1 MQIEPYSY
9 PLAPGHLQPVG
20 ELQPQALP
28 LTYYAP
34 QPYYA
39 NKDELDLN
47 NFLEVLRRRALVVAT
62 VAIAVTA
69 TTWGWTW
76 TRTPIYKGDFQVL
89 VEPVTDTQ
97 SPQKLLQEN
106 QNALQPT
113 FDYATQIE
121 VLRSPELLAPVVL
134 YLQKQYPD
142 ISYGAL
148 VSNLTITQLSNT
160 KILLVSYR
168 DSDPKKVHVV
178 LKSLAALYLNYG
190 VQQRQVS
197 LQQGTQFVDEQ
208 LPKLRERVSTLQK
221 QLENFRQRYSL
232 IDPESRGNELS
243 ELISDVE
250 KQQQEAHTQLIEAQ
264 SLYNTLQSQVG
275 YRPTEA
281 IAAASLSESP
291 RYQQLLNQIQEVEAQ
306 IAVELAR
313 FQPTSPNIQILED
326 KKQQL
331 QALLSE
337 ESQKVLGNQ
346 QRPSG
351 ADGNLT
357 SISLDLSKQLV
368 NTANQVQV
376 LQMRNLALAEVERH
390 LKQNFELVPAL
401 ARQYTDLQ
409 RELKVATESLNRF
422 LGTKETL
429 QIEAAQKAIPW
440 EVISA
445 PQEPQQP
452 ISPNTPRNLVLGVVA
467 GLLLGT
473 GAALLT
479 EKLDNVFHSPT
490 DLKDLTRL
498 PLLGVVPFQKRL
510 PEPDYGTVSPLFTL
524 PEPENLALEPG
535 QPPELT
541 EINLNASP
549 VASSSHYTTSPFLE
563 SFRSLYTNVRLL
575 GSDNPIRSLVVGSA
589 VPAEGK
595 STISL
600 QLAKAAAAMGQ
611 RVLLVDADMRRPQVH
626 TYLGLP
632 NMRGL
637 SHLIATNV
645 TTEEVIQRSP
655 TDENLFIITAG
666 QIPPDPTKLLSSKKM
681 QNLMA
686 ELQESFD
693 LVIYD
698 TPPVLGLADS
708 SILATHTDGIIMVV
722 GLGKTDR
729 STLIMALDGLR
740 ISSTPV
746 LGIVANGIK
755 GYTTQSY
762 DYYNRYYTQKRNPV
776 PLEVPTTS

>member
-1 MQIEPYSY
+1 MEPSPYS
-9 PLAPGHLQPVG
+9 LVPGNLQPPG

-39 NKDELDLN
+39 PKDELDLKS
-47 NFLEVLRRRALVVAT
+47 FLEVLRRRALIVAS

-76 TRTPIYKGDFQVL
+76 SQTPIYKGDFQVL
-89 VEPVTDTQ
+89 VEPVTDTP
-97 SPQKLLQEN
+97 SPQQLLQEN

-121 VLRSPELLAPVVL
+121 VLRSPGLLAPAVSK
-134 YLQKQYPD
+134 LQKLYPD
-142 ISYGAL
+142 LNYGSL

-168 DSDPKKVHVV
+168 DSDPKKVHTV
-178 LKSLAALYLNYG
+178 LESLSDLYLNYG

-197 LQQGTQFVDEQ
+197 LQQGTQFVDGQ
-208 LPKLRERVSTLQK
+208 LPKLRKRVSSLQEE
-221 QLENFRQRYSL
+221 LEKFRQRYSL

-250 KQQQEAHTQLIEAQ
+250 KQQQEARTQLIEAQ
-264 SLYNTLQSQVG
+264 SLYGTLQNQVG

-331 QALLSE
+331 EALLGE

-346 QRPSG
+346 ARPSG

-376 LQMRNLALAEVERH
+376 LQMRNLALAEVERN

-429 QIEAAQKAIPW
+429 QIEASQKAIPW
-440 EVISA
+440 QVISA

-452 ISPNTPRNLVLGVVA
+452 ISPNTPRNLALGVVA

-510 PEPDYGTVSPLFTL
+510 PEPAYGVVAPRFTL
-524 PEPENLALEPG
+524 PEQNLAPEFSDQSQLE
-535 QPPELT
+535 T
-541 EINLNASP
+541 FNLENAPIASP
-549 VASSSHYTTSPFLE
+549 SHYTTSPFLE

-575 GSDNPIRSLVVGSA
+575 GSDTPIRSLVVGSA

-626 TYLGLP
+626 TYLGLA

-645 TTEEVIQRSP
+645 TAEEVIQRSHS
-655 TDENLFIITAG
+655 DENLFIITAG

-681 QNLMA
+681 QNLME

-708 SILATHTDGIIMVV
+708 SILATYTDGIIMVV

-729 STLIMALDGLR
+729 STLVMALDSLR

-762 DYYNRYYTQKRNPV
+762 DYYNRYYTQKRDSV
-776 PLEVPTTS
+776 PLEVPANLS

>member
-1 MQIEPYSY
+1 MQMEPYSY
-9 PLAPGHLQPVG
+9 PLVPG
-20 ELQPQALP
+20 QPQPAGEMQPHALP

-39 NKDELDLN
+39 KDELDLK
-47 NFLEVLRRRALVVAT
+47 NFLEVLRRRALVVAS

-89 VEPVTDTQ
+89 VEPITDTQ
-97 SPQKLLQEN
+97 TPQKLLQDN
-106 QNALQPT
+106 QSVLQPT

-121 VLRSPELLAPVVL
+121 VLRSPELLAPIVL
-134 YLQKQYPD
+134 QLQKQYPD
-142 ISYGAL
+142 LSYASL
-148 VSNLTITQLSNT
+148 VQNLTISQLSNT

-168 DSDPKKVHVV
+168 DSDPKKVQTV
-178 LKSLAALYLNYG
+178 LENLSTLYLNYG

-221 QLENFRQRYSL
+221 QLEDFRQRYSL
-232 IDPESRGNELS
+232 IDPELRGNELS

-250 KQQQEAHTQLIEAQ
+250 KQQQEARTQLVEAQ
-264 SLYNTLQSQVG
+264 SLYTTLYNQVG
-275 YRPTEA
+275 YRPAEA
-281 IAAASLSESP
+281 IAASSLSESP

-306 IAVELAR
+306 TAVELAR

-331 QALLSE
+331 EALLDE

-346 QRPSG
+346 SRPSG

-376 LQMRNLALAEVERH
+376 LQMRNLALAEVERN

-440 EVISA
+440 QVISA

-452 ISPNTPRNLVLGVVA
+452 ISPNTPRNLALGVVA

-473 GAALLT
+473 GAALLS

-510 PEPDYGTVSPLFTL
+510 PEPNYGDVTPRFTL
-524 PEPENLALEPG
+524 PEHQNLTLEPG
-535 QPPELT
+535 QLQLDE
-541 EINLNASP
+541 NLSAFPAASP
-549 VASSSHYTTSPFLE
+549 SHYTASPFLE

-575 GSDNPIRSLVVGSA
+575 GSDTPVRSLVIGSA

-626 TYLGLP
+626 TYLGLA

-645 TTEEVIQRSP
+645 TAEEVIQRSP

-708 SILATHTDGIIMVV
+708 SILATYTDGIIMVV

-729 STLIMALDGLR
+729 STLAMALDGLK
-740 ISSTPV
+740 IASTPV

-762 DYYNRYYTQKRNPV
+762 DYYNRYYTQKRDSA
-776 PLEVPTTS
+776 PLEVL

>member
-1 MQIEPYSY
+1 M
-9 PLAPGHLQPVG
+9 
-20 ELQPQALP
+20 QPQALP

-39 NKDELDLN
+39 KDELDLK
-47 NFLEVLRRRALVVAT
+47 NFLEVLRRRALVVAS

-97 SPQKLLQEN
+97 SPQKLLQET
-106 QNALQPT
+106 QGALQPS

-121 VLRSPELLAPVVL
+121 VLRSPQLLAPIFL
-134 YLQKQYPD
+134 QLQKQYPD
-142 ISYGAL
+142 FSYGSL
-148 VSNLTITQLSNT
+148 VQNLTITQLSDT

-168 DSDPKKVHVV
+168 DSDPKKVQTV
-178 LKSLAALYLNYG
+178 LESLSALYLNYG

-208 LPKLRERVSTLQK
+208 LPQLRDRVSTLQK
-221 QLENFRQRYSL
+221 QLEDFRQRYSL

-250 KQQQEAHTQLIEAQ
+250 KQQQEARTQLVEAQ
-264 SLYNTLQSQVG
+264 SLYGTLQNQVG

-313 FQPTSPNIQILED
+313 FQPTSPSIQILED

-331 QALLSE
+331 EALLGE

-357 SISLDLSKQLV
+357 AISLDLSKQLV

-376 LQMRNLALAEVERH
+376 LQMRNLALAEVERN

-440 EVISA
+440 QVISE

-452 ISPNTPRNLVLGVVA
+452 ISPNTSRNLALGVVA

-510 PEPDYGTVSPLFTL
+510 PEPNYGTVLPRFTL
-524 PEPENLALEPG
+524 PEHQNLALEPG
-535 QPPELT
+535 EQQLEGL
-541 EINLNASP
+541 NLENTPAAKP
-549 VASSSHYTTSPFLE
+549 SHYTTSPFLE
-563 SFRSLYTNVRLL
+563 AFRSLYTNVRLL
-575 GSDNPIRSLVVGSA
+575 GSDTPIRSLVVGSA

-611 RVLLVDADMRRPQVH
+611 RVLLVDADLRRPQVH
-626 TYLGLP
+626 TYLGLA

-645 TTEEVIQRSP
+645 TTEEVIQRSSD
-655 TDENLFIITAG
+655 DENLFIITAG
-666 QIPPDPTKLLSSKKM
+666 QIPPDPTKLLASKKM

-729 STLIMALDGLR
+729 STLAMALDGLR
-740 ISSTPV
+740 ISSTPI

-762 DYYNRYYTQKRNPV
+762 DYYNRYYTQKRDSI
-776 PLEVPTTS
+776 PLEVPTTPS

>member
-1 MQIEPYSY
+1 MQMEPYSY
-9 PLAPGHLQPVG
+9 PLVPG
-20 ELQPQALP
+20 QPQPTGEMQPHALP

-39 NKDELDLN
+39 KDELDLK
-47 NFLEVLRRRALVVAT
+47 NFLEVLRRRALVVVS

-97 SPQKLLQEN
+97 TSQKILQDN
-106 QNALQPT
+106 QNLLQPT

-121 VLRSPELLAPVVL
+121 VLRSPELLAPIVL
-134 YLQKQYPD
+134 QLQKQYPGL
-142 ISYGAL
+142 SYGSL
-148 VSNLTITQLSNT
+148 VQNLTITQLSNT
-160 KILLVSYR
+160 KILSISYR
-168 DSDPKKVHVV
+168 DSDPKKVQNV
-178 LKSLAALYLNYG
+178 LEGLSTLYLNYG

-208 LPKLRERVSTLQK
+208 LPNLRERVSTLQK
-221 QLENFRQRYSL
+221 QLEDFRQRYSL

-250 KQQQEAHTQLIEAQ
+250 KQQQEARTQLVEAQ
-264 SLYNTLQSQVG
+264 SLYTTLYNQVG
-275 YRPTEA
+275 YRPAEA
-281 IAAASLSESP
+281 IAASSLSESP

-306 IAVELAR
+306 TAVELAR

-331 QALLSE
+331 EALLDE

-346 QRPSG
+346 SRPSG

-376 LQMRNLALAEVERH
+376 LQMRNLALAEVERN

-409 RELKVATESLNRF
+409 RELKVATDSLNRF

-440 EVISA
+440 QVISA

-452 ISPNTPRNLVLGVVA
+452 ISPNTPRNLALGVVA

-473 GAALLT
+473 GAALLS

-510 PEPDYGTVSPLFTL
+510 PEPNYGDVTPRFTL
-524 PEPENLALEPG
+524 PEHQNLKLEPG
-535 QPPELT
+535 EQLQLDE
-541 EINLNASP
+541 NLSAFPAPSP
-549 VASSSHYTTSPFLE
+549 SHYTASPFLE

-575 GSDNPIRSLVVGSA
+575 GSDTPVRSLVIGSA

-626 TYLGLP
+626 TYLGLA

-645 TTEEVIQRSP
+645 TAEEVIQRSP

-708 SILATHTDGIIMVV
+708 SILATYTDGIIMVV

-729 STLIMALDGLR
+729 STLAMALDGLK

-762 DYYNRYYTQKRNPV
+762 DYYNRYYTQKRDSV
-776 PLEVPTTS
+776 PLKVPTV